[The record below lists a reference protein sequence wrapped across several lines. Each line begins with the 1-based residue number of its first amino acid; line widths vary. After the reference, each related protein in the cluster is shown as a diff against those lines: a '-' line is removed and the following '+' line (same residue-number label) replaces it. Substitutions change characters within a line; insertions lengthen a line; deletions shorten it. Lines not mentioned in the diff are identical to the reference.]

1 MFGNRYTCWGHLRPS
16 GVSLRC
22 VTEEQQELRR
32 RPTISDVA
40 TLAGVSKGAVSRT
53 FNGGKGI
60 STATMARIRA
70 AAAELNWTPSTAA
83 RAVGGG
89 PAHAVGMV
97 LRRPTELLELDPFF
111 PAFLA
116 GAENALTSVGYAAV
130 LRFVDDSHTEREC
143 YEQMVGERRVD
154 GFLLTDLRHRDP
166 RFEWLSRLGTR
177 AVVAGSPGR
186 TCPFPWVS
194 TGGAEQVREL
204 TRHLIAQGHRNIA
217 HVSGLPSLRHARSRR
232 QLWEDTLVEAGLQ
245 PGPVVTGDFTTEGG
259 AQATR
264 ELLDRSPRPTA
275 IFYAND
281 LMAIAGLS
289 VLAENGVKVPDEV
302 AVAGFDD
309 ISLASY
315 VTPALTTVRC
325 DYRRMGQIA
334 AHTLLAQ
341 LRNEDVAPQITI
353 GGELRLRRSTGA

>member
-1 MFGNRYTCWGHLRPS
+1 M
-16 GVSLRC
+16 
-22 VTEEQQELRR
+22 TEQRQDSHR

-40 TLAGVSKGAVSRT
+40 ARAGVSKGAVSRT

-60 STATMARIRA
+60 SPGTMARIRA
-70 AAAELNWTPSTAA
+70 AAAELSWTPSTAA
-83 RAVGGG
+83 RAVRGG
-89 PAHAVGMV
+89 PAHAVGVV

-111 PAFLA
+111 AAFLA
-116 GAENALTSVGYAAV
+116 GVESALTPVGYAAV
-130 LRFVDDSHTEREC
+130 LRFVADSHTEREC
-143 YEQMVGERRVD
+143 YEQLAGERRVD

-166 RFEWLSRLGTR
+166 RFEWLSRLGAR
-177 AVVAGSPGR
+177 VVVAGSPAR

-194 TGGAEQVREL
+194 TGSANLVREL
-204 TRHLIAQGHRNIA
+204 TRHLIAQGHHTIA
-217 HVSGLPSLRHARSRR
+217 HVAGTPSLRHARRRR
-232 QLWEDTLVEAGLQ
+232 QLWEDTLVEAGLE
-245 PGPVVTGDFTTEGG
+245 PGPVVTGDFTTDGG
-259 AQATR
+259 ARATR
-264 ELLDRSPRPTA
+264 ELLALDRASRPTA

-289 VLAENGVKVPDEV
+289 VLAEYGVKVPDEM

-341 LRNEDVAPQITI
+341 LRNEEVAPQLTI

>member
-1 MFGNRYTCWGHLRPS
+1 
-16 GVSLRC
+16 
-22 VTEEQQELRR
+22 VTEEQQVSRR

-40 TLAGVSKGAVSRT
+40 ARAGVSKGAVSRT

-60 STATMARIRA
+60 SPATMARIRA
-70 AAAELNWTPSTAA
+70 AAAEVNWTPSTAA
-83 RAVGGG
+83 RAVSGA
-89 PAHAVGMV
+89 PAHAVGLV

-116 GAENALTSVGYAAV
+116 GVESALSAVGYAAV

-143 YEQMVGERRVD
+143 YGQLSGERRVD

-166 RFEWLSRLGTR
+166 RFEWLSQLGAR
-177 AVVAGSPGR
+177 VVVAGSPGR

-194 TGGAEQVREL
+194 TSSDQVREL
-204 TRHLIAQGHRNIA
+204 TRHLIAQGHRTIA
-217 HVSGLPSLRHARSRR
+217 HVSGTPNLRHARRRR
-232 QLWEDTLVEAGLQ
+232 QLWEDTLVEAGLE
-245 PGPVVTGDFTTEGG
+245 PGPVVTGDFTTHGG
-259 AQATR
+259 ARATR

-289 VLAENGVKVPDEV
+289 VLAERGVKVPDEM

-315 VTPALTTVRC
+315 VTPALTTVHC

-334 AHTLLAQ
+334 TQTLLAH
-341 LRNEDVAPQITI
+341 LRNEDVAPQFTI
-353 GGELRLRRSTGA
+353 GGELRLRRSTST

>member
-1 MFGNRYTCWGHLRPS
+1 M
-16 GVSLRC
+16 
-22 VTEEQQELRR
+22 TEEQRSSHR

-40 TLAGVSKGAVSRT
+40 TRAGVSKGAVSRT

-60 STATMARIRA
+60 SPGTMARIRA

-83 RAVGGG
+83 RAVSGG
-89 PAHAVGMV
+89 PAHAVGLV
-97 LRRPTELLELDPFF
+97 LRRPAELLELDPFF

-116 GAENALTSVGYAAV
+116 GVESALTSVGYAAV
-130 LRFVDDSHTEREC
+130 LRFVGDSHTEREG
-143 YEQMVGERRVD
+143 YEQLVGERRVD

-166 RFEWLSRLGTR
+166 RFELLSRLGAR

-194 TGGAEQVREL
+194 TGSAGQVREL
-204 TRHLIAQGHRNIA
+204 IRHLIAQGHRTIA
-217 HVSGLPSLRHARSRR
+217 HVAGTPSLRHARRRR
-232 QLWEDTLVEAGLQ
+232 QLWQDTVIEAGLE
-245 PGPVVTGDFTTEGG
+245 PGPVVTGDFTTDGG
-259 AQATR
+259 ARATR
-264 ELLDRSPRPTA
+264 ELLDQSPRPTA

-289 VLAENGVKVPDEV
+289 VLAEHGVKVPDDM

-334 AHTLLAQ
+334 THTLLAQ
-341 LRNEDVAPQITI
+341 LRNEEVAPQFTI